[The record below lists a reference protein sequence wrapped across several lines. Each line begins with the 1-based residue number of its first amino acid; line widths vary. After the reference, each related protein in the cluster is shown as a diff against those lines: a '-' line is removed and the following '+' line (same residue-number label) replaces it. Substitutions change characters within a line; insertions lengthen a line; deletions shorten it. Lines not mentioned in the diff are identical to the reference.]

1 VIVAR
6 LSATVNT
13 LSADR
18 SPWVV
23 LSVSGGRREKDQG
36 YLGGS
41 FVEVVALVEV
51 VEEARLS
58 RLSSD
63 QLPDQGA

>member
-1 VIVAR
+1 
-6 LSATVNT
+6 
-13 LSADR
+13 
-18 SPWVV
+18 